1 MVRSLLRRRALVAFW
16 LLLAGTLSSPAQ
28 EWPARQPIRII
39 VPFSAGSATDV
50 IARAVFDQVS
60 RQIEQSVLVE
70 NRAGGGTT
78 VGSSAVAKAE
88 PDGYTL
94 LVNSTSHV
102 VVATTFPKLS
112 YSVADDFTAL
122 SGLASQP
129 FVITTRIKY
138 KSIADLVQF
147 GRANPGVLN
156 YGSNGPGTSGMLFM
170 EKFALMA
177 KIKMTQ
183 VPFRGTPEAMTEIVA
198 DRLDMFPGPVLNTL
212 ELARDGK
219 VNLLAVSTPRRS
231 SALPDVPTLAEA
243 GVPGADYSFWIGAFA
258 PARTPRPI
266 AERLNAEIVKALG
279 SAEVKKK
286 IAALGADP
294 MPMSIAEFDAFVRS
308 EIKLNAD
315 IFAAAGIKLE

>member
-1 MVRSLLRRRALVAFW
+1 MLA
-16 LLLAGTLSSPAQ
+16 LLLAGAAPVNAQ
-28 EWPARQPIRII
+28 DWPARQPIKIL

-50 IARAVFDQVS
+50 IGRAVFDQVS

-78 VGSSAVAKAE
+78 IASAAVAKSE

-102 VVATTFPKLS
+102 VVATTFPKLP

-129 FVITTRIKY
+129 FVITTRTRY

-177 KIKMTQ
+177 KMKMTH

-198 DRLDMFPGPVLNTL
+198 DRLDMFPGPVLNVL

-231 SALPDVPTLAEA
+231 SALPNVPTLAEA
-243 GVPGADYSFWIGAFA
+243 GLPDADYSFWIGAFA
-258 PARTPRPI
+258 PSRTPRPI
-266 AERLNAEIVKALG
+266 AERLNAEIIKALN
-279 SAEVKKK
+279 SPEVRKK

-294 MPMSIAEFDAFVRS
+294 MPMSLAEFDVFVRR

-315 IFAAAGIKLE
+315 IFTAAGIKLQ

>member
-1 MVRSLLRRRALVAFW
+1 MLA
-16 LLLAGTLSSPAQ
+16 LLLAGAAPVNAQ
-28 EWPARQPIRII
+28 DWPARQPIKIL

-50 IARAVFDQVS
+50 IGRAVFDQVS

-78 VGSSAVAKAE
+78 IASAAVAKSE

-102 VVATTFPKLS
+102 VVATTFPKLP

-129 FVITTRIKY
+129 FVITTRTRY

-177 KIKMTQ
+177 KMKMTH

-198 DRLDMFPGPVLNTL
+198 DRLDMFPGPVLNVL

-231 SALPDVPTLAEA
+231 SALPNVPTLAEA
-243 GVPGADYSFWIGAFA
+243 GVPDADYSFWIGAFA
-258 PARTPRPI
+258 PSRTPRPI
-266 AERLNAEIVKALG
+266 AERLNAEIIKALN
-279 SAEVKKK
+279 SPEVRKK

-294 MPMSIAEFDAFVRS
+294 MPMSLAEFDVFVRR

-315 IFAAAGIKLE
+315 IFTAAGIKLQ